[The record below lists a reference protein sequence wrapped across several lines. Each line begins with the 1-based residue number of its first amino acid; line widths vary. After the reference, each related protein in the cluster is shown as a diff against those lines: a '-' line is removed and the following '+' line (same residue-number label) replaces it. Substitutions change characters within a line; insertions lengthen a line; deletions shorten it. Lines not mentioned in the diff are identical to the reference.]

1 MLIEVLRHVSN
12 TSSMQ
17 DLFTTKSQGLRQF
30 ARESQNID
38 FGLEFKFEF
47 ELDFEFNYFNIIMIM
62 MKYR

>member
-1 MLIEVLRHVSN
+1 
-12 TSSMQ
+12 MQ

-30 ARESQNID
+30 ARESQNTD